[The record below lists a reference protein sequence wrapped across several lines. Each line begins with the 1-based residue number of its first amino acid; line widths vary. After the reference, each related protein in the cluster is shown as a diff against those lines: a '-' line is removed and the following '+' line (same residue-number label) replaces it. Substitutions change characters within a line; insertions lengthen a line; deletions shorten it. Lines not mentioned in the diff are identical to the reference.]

1 MKLGI
6 CSMWGTSLD
15 QFRSEVRLASEL
27 GYDLISIG
35 DSPAGWHEMVT
46 SMTLAA
52 LDAPRA
58 QIASLVTSPFMRHPL
73 VAANAFSTLD
83 ELTGGRAVLGLATGG
98 STIMAVGRMPATQK
112 EIRAEI
118 AAYKA
123 LFAGQEIEWDGRP
136 VKSLRFARP
145 VPIYYS
151 AFGPKALELAGE
163 QADGVI
169 LFAGDQ
175 HLEGVSTKIAAVRDA
190 ATRAGRDADAI
201 DIWVTSFISVRPD
214 RKQAINDLKAF
225 IAVNAMALRT
235 PEALAMVPPN
245 VRPLIEAFQTRY
257 DPTEHVVVGGKNV
270 RLMDDMGLTEF
281 LQDLDTIAGPEAH
294 LTSVMRELE
303 AMGVSTLIA
312 ALPGHGDPLVTI
324 RGLAA
329 AKDAL

>member
-6 CSMWGTSLD
+6 CSLWGASLD
-15 QFRSEVRLASEL
+15 QFRAEVRLASDL
-27 GYDLISIG
+27 GYELITIG
-35 DSPAGWHEMVT
+35 DSPAGWREMVT
-46 SMTLAA
+46 SMTIAA
-52 LDAPRA
+52 LDAPSAR
-58 QIASLVTSPFMRHPL
+58 IGSLVTSPFMRHPL

-98 STIMAVGRMPATQK
+98 STVLAIGRMPATQR
-112 EIRAEI
+112 EIRAEF

-123 LFAGQEIEWDGRP
+123 LLAGEPTEWEGRP
-136 VKSLRFARP
+136 VKALRFARP

-175 HLEGVSTKIAAVRDA
+175 NIEAAAEKIAFVRDA
-190 ATRAGRDADAI
+190 ATRAGRDADLI
-201 DIWVTSFISVRPD
+201 DIWVTSYISVRPD
-214 RKQAINDLKAF
+214 RKQAIDDLKAF

-235 PEALAMVPPN
+235 PEALAAVPAN

-270 RLMDDMGLTEF
+270 RLMDEMGLTEF
-281 LQDLDTIAGPEAH
+281 LQDFDTIAGPEAH
-294 LTSVMRELE
+294 VASVMRKLE

-312 ALPGHGDPLVTI
+312 ALPGHADPLGAVQ
-324 RGLAA
+324 GLAA
-329 AKDAL
+329 ARAAI

>member
-15 QFRSEVRLASEL
+15 KFRAEVRLASDL

-46 SMTLAA
+46 SLTLAA

-58 QIASLVTSPFMRHPL
+58 RIASLVTSPFMRHPL
-73 VAANAFSTLD
+73 VAANAFSSLD
-83 ELTGGRAVLGLATGG
+83 ELTGGRVAMGLATGG
-98 STIMAVGRMPATQK
+98 STVLAVGRMPATQH
-112 EIRAEI
+112 EIRAEL
-118 AAYKA
+118 AAYQA
-123 LFAGQEIEWDGRP
+123 LFAGQEIEWEGRAI
-136 VKSLRFARP
+136 KALRFARP

-163 QADGVI
+163 RADGVI

-175 HLEGVSTKIAAVRDA
+175 HLDGLAERIAAVRDA
-190 ATRAGRDADAI
+190 ATRAGRNADGL
-201 DIWVTSFISVRPD
+201 DIWVTSYISVRPD
-214 RKQAINDLKAF
+214 RQQAIDDLKAF

-235 PEALAMVPPN
+235 PDALAQVPAN
-245 VRPLIEAFQTRY
+245 VRPLIEAFQRRY
-257 DPTEHVVVGGKNV
+257 DPTEHVVVGGRNV
-270 RLMDDMGLTEF
+270 QLMDDMGLTGF
-281 LQDLDTIAGPEAH
+281 LQDFDTIAGPERHVAD
-294 LTSVMRELE
+294 VMRRLE

-312 ALPGHGDPLVTI
+312 ALPGHADPLGTI

-329 AKDAL
+329 ARQDL

>member
-15 QFRSEVRLASEL
+15 QFRAEVKLASDL
-27 GYDLISIG
+27 GYDLVSIG

-46 SMTLAA
+46 SLTLAA

-58 QIASLVTSPFMRHPL
+58 RIASLVTSPFMRHPL
-73 VAANAFSTLD
+73 VAANAFSSLD
-83 ELTGGRAVLGLATGG
+83 ELSGGRVALGLATGG
-98 STIMAVGRMPATQK
+98 STVLAVGRMPATQN
-112 EIRAEI
+112 EIRAEL
-118 AAYKA
+118 AAYRA
-123 LFAGQEIEWDGRP
+123 LFAGQEIEWEGRP
-136 VKSLRFARP
+136 IKALRFARP

-175 HLEGVSTKIAAVRDA
+175 HLDGLAERIAAVRDA
-190 ATRAGRDADAI
+190 ATRAGRNADAL
-201 DIWVTSFISVRPD
+201 DIWVTSYISVRPD
-214 RKQAINDLKAF
+214 RQQAIDDLKAF

-235 PEALAMVPPN
+235 PEALARVPVN

-257 DPTEHVVVGGKNV
+257 DPTEHVVVGGRNV
-270 RLMDDMGLTEF
+270 QLMDDMGLTGF
-281 LQDLDTIAGPEAH
+281 LQDFDTIAGPERHVAE
-294 LTSVMRELE
+294 VMRRLE

-312 ALPGHGDPLVTI
+312 ALPGHADPLGTI

-329 AKDAL
+329 ARQDL